1 MGRNFLRLPELQIR
15 SGILISK
22 GHNTAKSSEVIQ
34 MTTREAKRVWR
45 HRQAT
50 IAAFI
55 RDLEKSPENSSRDR
69 GLIERIICSYRREW
83 NRYQQLVHACDK
95 DRLHVNV

>member
-1 MGRNFLRLPELQIR
+1 MNYKYEPASQSARA
-15 SGILISK
+15 
-22 GHNTAKSSEVIQ
+22 TTVAKSSEVIH

-45 HRQAT
+45 HRQAA

-55 RDLEKSPENSSRDR
+55 RDLEKSPEKTSRDR

-83 NRYQQLVHACDK
+83 NRYQQLVHSCDRN
-95 DRLHVNV
+95 RLHVSA